1 MCYISWP
8 YRLGKLNAMDVT
20 KDEENLIR
28 ARRGIEHDLIPL
40 LREFFK
46 IEWNGQKQ
54 SNEPAWSDCGDD
66 GKALCK
72 KLKCSHLD
80 KKVTEKLKSGKTDE
94 WDATCLFEAI
104 LTLVKGAEKSSIG
117 KLRKQ
122 RNMVFHRSRGRL
134 SDDEKNEF
142 FQILKKEYT
151 NMKWPTDDLD
161 RIETESISTE
171 EMKKLKSK
179 LESEKRKGKVLKM
192 LLDLFWRGA
201 AWRGMAWRGVAWRG
215 VPSNI

>member
-1 MCYISWP
+1 
-8 YRLGKLNAMDVT
+8 MDVT

-28 ARRGIEHDLIPL
+28 ARRVIDDDLPPL

-46 IEWNGQKQ
+46 RKWNGQKQ
-54 SNEPAWSDCGDD
+54 SNEPAWSDCRDD
-66 GKALCK
+66 GKALFK
-72 KLKCSHLD
+72 KLKGSHLD
-80 KKVTEKLKSGKTDE
+80 KKVIEKLKSGKTDD

-104 LTLVKGAEKSSIG
+104 LTLVEGAEKSSIV

-142 FQILKKEYT
+142 FQIFKKEYA

-192 LLDLFWRGA
+192 LLDLFWRG
-201 AWRGMAWRGVAWRG
+201 VAWRAVAWRAVACRA
-215 VPSNI
+215 VPCHVVP